1 VPWKKGLPAI
11 LAALLLIANHCTGLP
26 LLEASSAPK
35 TLRIGSNSGVYWT
48 APWCGIWHNCGRDTA
63 PSWSQ
68 PQLTQLQRSPK
79 RRRTGNVISSLNLK
93 KTNTDDENES
103 LWDTSDSSMGTSWNA
118 ALRQTMA
125 GIAGLGAIE
134 TAYLTYAHFTT
145 TALYCAASSL
155 SSETSSCN
163 SVLQGPYAVIPG
175 TDVPLAAIGCLAYTT
190 VAILAI
196 GPSWLF
202 PLVSGG
208 QRGSDNVD
216 DSIRRVMLT
225 TLTTSMAVFSLCLL
239 FILSFILHES
249 CPYCLGSAALSLTL
263 ATLAWFGN
271 SSAKGPTDSQTWTAS
286 VAASLSTVAAAAVLV
301 SSVATNSPNSL
312 ATEAATRSA
321 VNFAGELVPSAVSS
335 SLVASTSSSP
345 SGMLAAAMVDKK
357 PPLVILQSPPAITTE
372 SSETALQLAQELQA
386 LNAKFYGAFW
396 CSHCYDQKQ
405 AFGKEAMG
413 RIPYVECSK
422 DGVDAQVALCK
433 EKKVPGYPTWEI
445 AGQLYPGE
453 QALEELQTIVTNAKV
468 AAKTK
473 S

>member
-1 VPWKKGLPAI
+1 VRRTKGWRAI
-11 LAALLLIANHCTGLP
+11 LAVLLLSVNPCAVVGLP
-26 LLEASSAPK
+26 LQAARAASPR
-35 TLRIGSNSGVYWT
+35 TLIGSNSISFGGTLSECRYLATCQRLQNGAV
-48 APWCGIWHNCGRDTA
+48 
-63 PSWSQ
+63 WSPQQ
-68 PQLTQLQRSPK
+68 PRQSVRF
-79 RRRTGNVISSLNLK
+79 RRTGKNAMSLLNLK
-93 KTNTDDENES
+93 VSNTDNEDENS
-103 LWDTSDSSMGTSWNA
+103 PTSAKPIPNYA
-118 ALRQTMA
+118 MA
-125 GIAGLGAIE
+125 VIAVLGAME

-145 TALYCAASSL
+145 TALYCAASA
-155 SSETSSCN
+155 ETTAMLSSCN
-163 SVLQGPYAVIPG
+163 SVLQGPYAIVPG
-175 TDVPLAAIGCLAYTT
+175 TNVPLAAIGCLAYTM

-202 PLVSGG
+202 PIRMEGHNG
-208 QRGSDNVD
+208 DNVSNGND
-216 DSIRRVMLT
+216 NQVMIT

-239 FILSFILHES
+239 SILFFILHES

-263 ATLAWFGN
+263 ASLAWVGN
-271 SSAKGPTDSQTWTAS
+271 GSAQGPTNSQTWTAS
-286 VAASLSTVAAAAVLV
+286 FAASLSTVAAAAVLV
-301 SSVATNSPNSL
+301 SSVATTSPNSL
-312 ATEAATRSA
+312 ATEAEIRSA
-321 VNFAGELVPSAVSS
+321 VNFAGELVPRAVSS
-335 SLVASTSSSP
+335 SLVASTASSP
-345 SGMLAAAMVDKK
+345 TGMLAAAMTDQKP
-357 PPLVILQSPPAITTE
+357 PPLVILQSPPPITTE
-372 SSETALQLAQELQA
+372 STETALQLAKELQA

-453 QALEELQTIVTNAKV
+453 QALDELQTIVTNAKA